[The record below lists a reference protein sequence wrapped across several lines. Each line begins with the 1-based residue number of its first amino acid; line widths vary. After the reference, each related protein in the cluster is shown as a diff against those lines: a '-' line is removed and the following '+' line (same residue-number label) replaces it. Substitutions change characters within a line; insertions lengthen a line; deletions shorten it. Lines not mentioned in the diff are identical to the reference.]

1 MSNEFD
7 LFQQEVAGI
16 KPLKQDAV
24 STSASSLNEAAKQAR
39 QQAAQQAAAT
49 SQDYLSLENVVLL
62 HPDDV
67 VDFKKSGL
75 QYGVHKKLRLGKY
88 EIQAKLDLHKFRLE
102 QARNEI
108 VSFIQQCQQLNIR
121 SALIITGKGHN
132 SQPPALLKSYVS
144 QWLPQIDAVL
154 AIHSAQAMHGG
165 TGAIYVLLK
174 KSEQQKLDN
183 RERHARRLAQ

>member
-1 MSNEFD
+1 MSDEFD

-24 STSASSLNEAAKQAR
+24 VSAGDSLNEAAKKAR
-39 QQAAQQAAAT
+39 QKAAAEHLAT
-49 SQDYLSLENVVLL
+49 SQDYLSLENVTLL

-67 VDFKKSGL
+67 VSFKKSGL
-75 QYGVHKKLRLGKY
+75 QQGVFKKLRLGKY

-102 QARNEI
+102 KARSEI
-108 VSFIQQCQQLNIR
+108 ISFIKQCQKLNIR
-121 SALIITGKGHN
+121 SALIIPGKGHN
-132 SQPPALLKSYVS
+132 SDPPALLKSYVS

-154 AIHSAQAMHGG
+154 AIHSAQTMHGG

-174 KSEQQKLDN
+174 KSELQKLDN
-183 RERHARRLAQ
+183 RERHARRLA